1 MTFWT
6 CSSVAECSITM
17 TMASLFPFRFPVL
30 VRGQPLQAPALVD
43 DPLEHA
49 LHAPRVEGAR
59 VLARDPLEDP
69 GLALRGVDGE
79 PQRALHLADL
89 HRARGAAVDE
99 AEELPVDHVDA
110 LAEGVD
116 LALRALGRTRLGRA
130 LQLALFSHRTWAPR
144 SPSGLSSRKRT
155 SALPTTTPSATSPA
169 ALNCSGLEIPKPM
182 ATGSSVCFLSR
193 ATSGRASSDSACLSP
208 VTPVRLIA

>member
-17 TMASLFPFRFPVL
+17 TMASSFPFRFPVL

-43 DPLEHA
+43 DALEHA
-49 LHAPRVEGAR
+49 LDAPRVQGAR
-59 VLARDPLEDP
+59 VLARDALEDP
-69 GLALRGVDGE
+69 GLALGGVDGQPE
-79 PQRALHLADL
+79 RALHLADL
-89 HRARGAAVDE
+89 HRARGTAVHE
-99 AEELPVDHVDA
+99 AEELRVDHVDA
-110 LAEGVD
+110 LAERVD
-116 LALRALGRTRLGRA
+116 LPLRARGRGGGGGL

-169 ALNCSGLEIPKPM
+169 ALNCSGVEMPNPI
-182 ATGSSVCFLSR
+182 ATGSLVCRFSR
-193 ATSGRASSDSACLSP
+193 STSGRASPESAWRSP